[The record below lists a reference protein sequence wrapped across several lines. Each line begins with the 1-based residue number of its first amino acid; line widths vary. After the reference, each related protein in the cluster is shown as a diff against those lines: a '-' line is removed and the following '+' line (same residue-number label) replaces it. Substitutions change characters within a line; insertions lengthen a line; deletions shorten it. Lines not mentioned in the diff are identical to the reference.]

1 MRVYFVHGRP
11 AGHPMH
17 AKYGNSI
24 DAKFQFEDPW
34 FRWHDKSYPAGIRY
48 LAWVVNSLAFIKI
61 KNTIIVTE
69 GLRLTVVLGKLLS
82 FGRITLIALVDDES
96 PYFIHSGFYSKLST
110 RVNTWAY
117 RQYNACICIGKMET
131 DLIKNISHKKTLIA
145 TGFNGIAKQL
155 YENLA
160 LQEYGV
166 KSKRIVFIGNG
177 PAQWRAWYK
186 GLDLMLSV
194 FSDLIDKGH
203 NLTFDIAGN
212 WDIETLCKSLSADK
226 RERIKFVGKIDD
238 VSEFL
243 KGASLYLH
251 TARGEAWGISIN
263 EAMAAGVVPIV
274 SEWTGAK
281 EMVERVSTN
290 LIVELRKETIV
301 ERVSWF
307 FSLSDSIKLELSG
320 RCKEVSAEYIDE
332 GAVDKF
338 KENFQSVT
346 NELALNR

>member
-1 MRVYFVHGRP
+1 
-11 AGHPMH
+11 MH
-17 AKYGNSI
+17 AQYGYSI
-24 DAKFQFEDPW
+24 DARFQFEDPW

-48 LAWVVNSLAFIKI
+48 LAWIINCFAFIKA
-61 KNTIIVTE
+61 KKTIMVTE

-82 FGRITLIALVDDES
+82 FGRVTLIALVDDES
-96 PYFIHSGFYSKLST
+96 PYFIHSGFYSNVSK

-117 RQYNACICIGKMET
+117 RQYDACICIGKMET

-155 YENLA
+155 QMKLT
-160 LQEYGV
+160 LQEYGI

-177 PAQWRAWYK
+177 PAPWRAWYK

-203 NLTFDIAGN
+203 DLTFDIAGT
-212 WDIETLCKSLSADK
+212 WDIETLCKDISAEK

-238 VSEFL
+238 VGKFL
-243 KGASLYLH
+243 EGACRYFH

-263 EAMAAGVVPIV
+263 EAMAAGVIPIV

-281 EMVERVSTN
+281 EIVERVSTK
-290 LIVELRKETIV
+290 LVVELRKEIIV
-301 ERVSWF
+301 ERINWF

-320 RCKEVSAEYIDE
+320 RCKVVSAEYIDE
-332 GAVDKF
+332 DAVDKF
-338 KENFQSVT
+338 KENFEKLK
-346 NELALNR
+346 NLLALNG